1 MSAMSDMR
9 MEVEFLSEAVGGVK
23 ARLPREQKLDA
34 KRLLEFVKDQIEEHG
49 ILQLSDVC
57 GAPEEVAA
65 FMEELMEGFGPR
77 DGMTSWDTTPADPE
91 QDGDLSTTMAV
102 VPGFPL
108 VRLLGNTIDERT
120 GKPTALLAKTGYQW
134 HQDTLSRSGNN
145 SACRGSFYSMLY
157 CRESPAH
164 GAETLFTSCARLWQ
178 NISDEQRAFV
188 ESHDAVYSNASTAG
202 GPAAI
207 DGAYGLRMN
216 ATGTRRIRAADRRRA
231 TWKLSETTRKL
242 CGRDERTG
250 DMLFWPAAKNFER
263 FVGMDAEAS
272 KDKLEELMLTALGN
286 PTIIGELDDD
296 LMTISE
302 TQFPAS
308 EVTKIKWQPGTK

>member
-1 MSAMSDMR
+1 MSDMC

-23 ARLPREQKLDA
+23 TRLPREQKLDA

-49 ILQLSDVC
+49 ILQLDGVF
-57 GAPEEVAA
+57 GTPEEVAV
-65 FMEELMEGFGPR
+65 FMEELMEGYGSR
-77 DGMTSWDTTPADPE
+77 DGMASWGTTATDPE

-102 VPGFPL
+102 VPGHPF
-108 VRLLGNTIDERT
+108 VRLLGNTIDEKT
-120 GKPTALLAKTGYQW
+120 GKPTALLAKSGYQW
-134 HQDTLSRSGNN
+134 HQDSYSSNGNTSN
-145 SACRGSFYSMLY
+145 AHSMLY
-157 CRESPAH
+157 CCKAPKR
-164 GAETLFTSCARLWQ
+164 GAQTLFASCARLWQ

-202 GPAAI
+202 GPTAY
-207 DGAYGLRMN
+207 DDAYGVRMN

-231 TWKLSETTRKL
+231 KWKLNETIRKL

-250 DMLFWPAAKNFER
+250 EMLFWPAAKNFER

-302 TQFPAS
+302 TEFPAS
-308 EVTKIKWQPGTK
+308 IVFTAQWQPGTK